1 MREMATSAPGTSI
14 AAIGTMAR
22 PEHLE
27 PWNVHAGDY
36 PRHADPVARH
46 RFLLRYAILAPSSHN
61 TQPWRFRCD
70 DEGIDLLADHKRKLE
85 VIDAD
90 GRQLFMSLG
99 GALLNL
105 RVAMMRFGHTPK
117 VELFPLP
124 ADPDWV
130 ARVTPGPPCV
140 PTVEE
145 IDLFDAIPTRHTNRH
160 PFERRPV
167 SYQIADALS
176 QAAADEGA
184 WLTRLLPE
192 QRTRAA
198 QLIAAAD
205 REQFHDKRFRRELS
219 EWLVADG
226 SARPDGIPGY
236 SKSYGAPITAANGML
251 VRTFDIGGRV
261 AEGERDLIQGSPMLA
276 VLGTDSDRPEA
287 WLDAGQAMQ
296 RSLLLAGVHGL
307 SASFL
312 NQALELRRSRRAFA
326 RLVGRGFP
334 QLVLRF
340 GYGPPAR
347 ATPRRPV
354 DELLER
360 RDLAKEQPA
369 AANGVGA

>member
-1 MREMATSAPGTSI
+1 
-14 AAIGTMAR
+14 MAR

-36 PRHADPVARH
+36 PRHADPAVRH

-61 TQPWRFRCD
+61 TQPWRFRCND
-70 DEGIDLLADHKRKLE
+70 DSIDVLVDRKRKLE
-85 VIDAD
+85 VIDPD

-105 RVAMMRFGHTPK
+105 RVAMVRFGHTPEI
-117 VELFPLP
+117 ELFPSS
-124 ADPDWV
+124 AEPDWV
-130 ARVTPGPPCV
+130 ARVTPGRPCV
-140 PTVEE
+140 PTIDEVE
-145 IDLFDAIPTRHTNRH
+145 LFDAIPTRHTSRH
-160 PFERRPV
+160 PFEQRPV
-167 SYQIADALS
+167 SYQVADALS

-184 WLTRLLPE
+184 WLIRLLPE

-205 REQFHDKRFRRELS
+205 REQFHDKQFRRELS
-219 EWLVADG
+219 DWLVADG
-226 SARPDGIPGY
+226 STRADGIPGY
-236 SKSYGAPITAANGML
+236 SKSYGAPISAANGLL
-251 VRTFDIGGRV
+251 VRTFDLGGRV

-296 RSLLLAGVHGL
+296 RALLVAGLHGL

-312 NQALELRRSRRAFA
+312 NQVLELRRSRRAFS
-326 RLVGRGFP
+326 RLVARGFP

-347 ATPRRPV
+347 PTPRRTV
-354 DELLER
+354 DEVVEKTR
-360 RDLAKEQPA
+360 SRHQLA
-369 AANGVGA
+369 